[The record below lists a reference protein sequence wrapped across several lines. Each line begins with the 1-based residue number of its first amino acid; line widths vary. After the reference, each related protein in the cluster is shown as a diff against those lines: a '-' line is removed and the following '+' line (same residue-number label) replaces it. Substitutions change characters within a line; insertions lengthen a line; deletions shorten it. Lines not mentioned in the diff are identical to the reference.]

1 MHMGDS
7 LDQDTANKI
16 IGTSPMFVPSA
27 FSWDGQSIQ
36 IQISIYPISD
46 VRWVSAMKKN
56 HNKVGR
62 EQKWQERTF
71 HEAINV
77 IFSLLILA

>member
-16 IGTSPMFVPSA
+16 IGTIPMLVPSA
-27 FSWDGQSIQ
+27 FSWDGRSIQ

-46 VRWVSAMKKN
+46 VRWVSAMKKIITRWAE
-56 HNKVGR
+56 NKSG
-62 EQKWQERTF
+62 KKGPF
-71 HEAINV
+71 MK
-77 IFSLLILA
+77 